1 MQWDDRLTPLGVN
14 LQVNGTGKWSATAAH
29 FADEDE
35 AQGQH
40 HIWFT
45 VLDENNKPKAGVPV
59 FVDWVGRD
67 VNDPP
72 TKRLTEADGRANVDI
87 YANLDINKKNG
98 PYFAYVSSATDSDV
112 VAGMGLPE
120 HHHVNYL
127 LTFAPH
133 QHVDPPPPPP
143 PPPPPSPPPP
153 TPLTDVEDAIKQQA
167 HSVTWMPVNNGAAL
181 WNFAKANGLQDQQTD
196 EMTVNINGK
205 DYLLQVFNLGIVYA
219 QVGDWGNIKI
229 IRK

>member
-1 MQWDDRLTPLGVN
+1 MQWDDRLTNLGVN
-14 LQVNGTGKWSATAAH
+14 LKATADGAWSATAAQYQ
-29 FADEDE
+29 DEQE

-45 VLDENNKPKAGVPV
+45 VLDENNKPKPNVRV

-67 VNDPP
+67 KDDPP
-72 TKRLTEADGRANVDI
+72 TQRLTDKNGRANVDI

-98 PYFAYVSSATDSDV
+98 PYFAYVEGQDQSDV
-112 VAGMGLPE
+112 VRGMGLPE
-120 HHHVNYL
+120 HHHVNFL
-127 LTFAPH
+127 LTFAPRATT
-133 QHVDPPPPPP
+133 PPPPQDV
-143 PPPPPSPPPP
+143 P
-153 TPLTDVEDAIKQQA
+153 TAILEKA
-167 HSVTWMPVNNGAAL
+167 KSVPWMPVNNGAAL

-196 EMTVNINGK
+196 EMTVTINGE

-219 QVGDWGNIKI
+219 KVGDWGNIKV

>member
-1 MQWDDRLTPLGVN
+1 MQWDDRLTNLGVHLN
-14 LQVNGTGKWSATAAH
+14 ALANGKWAATTAQYQ
-29 FADEDE
+29 DEQE

-45 VLDENNKPKAGVPV
+45 VLDEQNKPLPNVRV

-67 VNDPP
+67 KDDPP
-72 TKRLTEADGRANVDI
+72 TQRTTGPDGKANVDI

-98 PYFAYVSSATDSDV
+98 PYFAYVESQDKSDV
-112 VAGMGLPE
+112 VRGMGLPE
-120 HHHVNYL
+120 HHHVNFL

-133 QHVDPPPPPP
+133 NAM
-143 PPPPPSPPPP
+143 PSPPRDVP
-153 TPLTDVEDAIKQQA
+153 TAILEKA
-167 HSVTWMPVNNGAAL
+167 KAVPWMPVNNGAAL

-196 EMTVNINGK
+196 EMTVTINGK
-205 DYLLQVFNLGIVYA
+205 EYLLQVFNLGIVY
-219 QVGDWGNIKI
+219 VKKGDWDNIQV